1 MKDGIIM
8 YETRANADWKDSLP
22 VLPFRDLSVYGIWNM
37 WTAAERISGSV
48 WSRLRISYGLQGE
61 VWCPKLSAQNINSD
75 IDGMG
80 DLIMKKYDLERFIIA
95 QKRDFAEALG
105 QVRAGRKT
113 SHWIWYIFPQ
123 MKGLGMS
130 GMSDYYGIKS
140 LEEAKA
146 FMEDKFLRENLLQI
160 SSALLSLESQSA
172 NKIFGYPD
180 NLKVCSCMTLFAHAA
195 PQYPVFRDVLDK
207 YYNGRED
214 IQTLRLLGIM

>member
-1 MKDGIIM
+1 MTG
-8 YETRANADWKDSLP
+8 
-22 VLPFRDLSVYGIWNM
+22 
-37 WTAAERISGSV
+37 
-48 WSRLRISYGLQGE
+48 
-61 VWCPKLSAQNINSD
+61 
-75 IDGMG
+75 
-80 DLIMKKYDLERFIIA
+80 YDLDRFKKA
-95 QKRDFAEALG
+95 QAWDYALALEEIREGHKR
-105 QVRAGRKT
+105 

>member
-1 MKDGIIM
+1 MEGFSACAAFQGPVCLRHM
-8 YETRANADWKDSLP
+8 EHVDSSGENIRERMEQAAHIVWAT
-22 VLPFRDLSVYGIWNM
+22 VLI
-37 WTAAERISGSV
+37 
-48 WSRLRISYGLQGE
+48 
-61 VWCPKLSAQNINSD
+61 SD
-75 IDGMG
+75 IGGKG

>member
-8 YETRANADWKDSLP
+8 YETRANAEWKGSLP
-22 VLPFRDLSVYGIWNM
+22 V
-37 WTAAERISGSV
+37 AAFQGSV
-48 WSRLRISYGLQGE
+48 CLQHMEHDDSSGE
-61 VWCPKLSAQNINSD
+61 NIRERMEQAAHIVWATVLISD
-75 IDGMG
+75 IGGKG

-95 QKRDFAEALG
+95 QKRDFAEALE